1 MKLVRYGEVGAEK
14 PGILDPEGK
23 IRDLSGVVKD
33 IAGDVLGP
41 EGLKHL
47 KSLDVGKLPP
57 VDGQPAPR
65 RTDRR
70 RCRNFSA
77 SD

>member
-14 PGILDPEGK
+14 PEFWTLKGK
-23 IRDLSGVVKD
+23 IRDVSGAVKD

-57 VDGQPAPR
+57 VTATCASAHR
-65 RTDRR
+65 SA

>member
-1 MKLVRYGEVGAEK
+1 MKLVRYGELGAEK

-41 EGLKHL
+41 DGLKHL
-47 KSLDVGKLPP
+47 KGLDLGKLPA
-57 VDGQPAPR
+57 VGAIHASAR
-65 RTDRR
+65 RSAS
-70 RCRNFSA
+70 CRNFSA